1 MANARARQHESG
13 ADIGMAGER
22 HLGLGRE
29 DADLGGVGGVLRRQH
44 EGRLGQVELGGD
56 FLHLL
61 SRQAGRIGNH
71 GQRIAAELA
80 VREHV
85 HRDEW
90 NFHGSKS
97 CMPGLISRMTKAQ
110 AGPQISYDHGV
121 SLKKLIGET
130 IGAFFDRTV
139 ETYRDSEALVVK
151 HQNVRWSWGELGRR
165 VDELAAGLMAL
176 GLERGDRVGIWSPN
190 TSEWTLTQFATAKAG
205 LVLVN
210 VNPAYRR
217 SELEYAM
224 NKVECKALILAP
236 ALKTSNYLEIVRDLV
251 KDRKLPHLKHIVRLG
266 KEKTPGMLNFDEV
279 ATGGGN
285 AEKSKLADL
294 GPKLQFD
301 DAINIQFTSGTTGY
315 PKGATLSHHNI
326 LNNGYFVGEGL
337 KLTAKDRLCI
347 PVPLY
352 HCFGMVMGNL
362 GCLTHGSTMVYPS
375 EAFDPLATL
384 QAVAEERC
392 TALYGV
398 PTMFIAQLDHPEFA
412 KFDLKSLR
420 TGIMAGSPC
429 PIEVMKRVQA
439 KMNMHEVTIAYGM
452 TETSP
457 VSTQCATDDPV
468 ERRVSTVGQVLPH
481 IEIKIID
488 ADGKAVPRG
497 ETGEFCTRG
506 YSVMKGYWNDAEKT
520 AEAVDDAGWMH
531 TGDLATMDE
540 QGYVNIVG
548 RLKDMV
554 IRGGENV
561 YPREIEEF
569 LYSHPKVQ
577 DVQVIGVPD
586 ARYGEEICAWIRL
599 REGES
604 ATPEEIREFCKGQI
618 AHYKIPRYVEFV
630 EAFPMTITGKIQK
643 FVMREQTIGKLGL
656 KAQKTA

>member
-1 MANARARQHESG
+1 MTNAHAS
-13 ADIGMAGER
+13 
-22 HLGLGRE
+22 
-29 DADLGGVGGVLRRQH
+29 
-44 EGRLGQVELGGD
+44 
-56 FLHLL
+56 
-61 SRQAGRIGNH
+61 
-71 GQRIAAELA
+71 
-80 VREHV
+80 
-85 HRDEW
+85 
-90 NFHGSKS
+90 
-97 CMPGLISRMTKAQ
+97 
-110 AGPQISYDHGV
+110 PQISYDHGV
-121 SLKKLIGET
+121 SAKKLIGAT
-130 IGAFFDRTV
+130 IGAFFDGQV
-139 ETYRDSEALVVK
+139 EKYREREALVVK
-151 HQNVRWSWGELGRR
+151 HQNVRWTWGELGRR
-165 VDELAAGLMAL
+165 VDDLAAGLLTL

-190 TSEWTLTQFATAKAG
+190 RSEWTLAQFATAKAG

-224 NKVECKALILAP
+224 NKVECRALILAP
-236 ALKTSNYLEIVRDLV
+236 ALKTSNYLEIVDDLV
-251 KDRKLPHLKHIVRLG
+251 KAGKLPHLRHVIRLG
-266 KEKTPGMLNFDEV
+266 KDRTPGMLNFDDV
-279 ATGGGN
+279 ASAGGN
-285 AEKSKLADL
+285 AERVRLAEL

-301 DAINIQFTSGTTGY
+301 DAINIQFTSGTTGH

-326 LNNGYFVGEGL
+326 LNNGYFVGGGL
-337 KLTAKDRLCI
+337 KLTETDRLCI

-362 GCLTHGSTMVYPS
+362 GCLTHGATMVYPS

-398 PTMFIAQLDHPEFA
+398 PTMFIAQLDHPEFDT
-412 KFDLKSLR
+412 FDLTSLR

-429 PIEVMKRVQA
+429 PIEVMKRVQS

-481 IEIKIID
+481 IEIKIVD
-488 ADGKAVPRG
+488 AEGKAVPRG

-520 AEAVDDAGWMH
+520 REAIDDGGWMH
-531 TGDLATMDE
+531 TGDLATMDAE
-540 QGYVNIVG
+540 GYVNIVG

-569 LYSHPKVQ
+569 LYRHPKIQ

-586 ARYGEEICAWIRL
+586 PRYGEEICAWIKL
-599 REGES
+599 HAGQS

-618 AHYKIPRYVEFV
+618 AHYKIPRYIEFV
-630 EAFPMTITGKIQK
+630 PEFPMTITGKVQK

-656 KAQKTA
+656 KADKTA